1 MKKPPYLTAT
11 DIERMNK
18 AYWAEKDKKING
30 IISQFANEM
39 RARMLET
46 FFTKELKMSAEE
58 TAPSLQDWNTEKAKG
73 VNLGELDALVIE
85 YKKRREAREAAEE
98 ESTRLYKLMEETK
111 VSILRILM
119 DAGKSKYPVDGVGT
133 VSIVNK
139 YVVRTPKEITAL
151 RALRGYIIS
160 KYGAETA
167 DQMFTVNHQ
176 TLNSFFNKE
185 KEAVEDP
192 SFVLPGCE
200 APTLEQQLRF
210 TKKD

>member
-1 MKKPPYLTAT
+1 
-11 DIERMNK
+11 
-18 AYWAEKDKKING
+18 
-30 IISQFANEM
+30 
-39 RARMLET
+39 
-46 FFTKELKMSAEE
+46 MSAEE
-58 TAPSLQDWNTEKAKG
+58 VQPSLEDWNKEKAKG
-73 VNLGELDALVIE
+73 VNLGELDALVTE
-85 YKKRREAREAAEE
+85 YKKRREAREEAEAK
-98 ESTRLYKLMEETK
+98 STECYKLMEETK

-139 YVVRTPKEITAL
+139 YVVRTPKELAAL
-151 RALRGYIIS
+151 RALKGYVIT

-167 DQMFTVNHQ
+167 DQMFTVNHM

-192 SFVLPGCE
+192 NFILPGCE